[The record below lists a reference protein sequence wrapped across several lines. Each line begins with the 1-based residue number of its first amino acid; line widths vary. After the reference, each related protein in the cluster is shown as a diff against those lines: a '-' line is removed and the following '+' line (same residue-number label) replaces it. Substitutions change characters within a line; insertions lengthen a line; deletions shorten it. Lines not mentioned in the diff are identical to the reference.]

1 MSVEALIAK
10 TIQQDEQLNT
20 KVKRVASIK
29 GIGQVTSIALM
40 AYTKGFTALENGKQL
55 ACYCGAVPFTKSF
68 GNSVGYKSTISPLAN
83 LSLKNYCISVL
94 CQPFKTTRK

>member
-29 GIGQVTSIALM
+29 GIGQVTSVALM
-40 AYTKGFTALENGKQL
+40 VYTKGFIAFEKGKQL
-55 ACYCGAVPFTKSF
+55 ASYCGAVPFTKSF
-68 GNSVGYKSTISPLAN
+68 CNSVQYKSTVSPLAN
-83 LSLKNYCISVL
+83 IRLKKLLHL
-94 CQPFKTTRK
+94 CVMSAI